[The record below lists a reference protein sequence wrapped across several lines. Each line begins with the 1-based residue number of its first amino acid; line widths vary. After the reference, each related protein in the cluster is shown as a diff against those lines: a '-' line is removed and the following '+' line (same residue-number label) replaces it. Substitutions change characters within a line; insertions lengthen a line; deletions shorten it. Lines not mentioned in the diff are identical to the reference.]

1 MTTES
6 QIAQLSWK
14 DFDNLD
20 LIQKAACLSHGD
32 REYHVLF
39 AQQFNRERLEHLG
52 GLATAIRRL
61 AKTKQGMRELQSFL
75 SHKRAMLYFSQP
87 SSRTFLS
94 FAAACQ
100 ILGLS
105 IGEVRD
111 TSVSSEFKGE
121 SKEDSV
127 RTFSSYFDIIVMRT
141 QLGGLAERM
150 AWVLSNS
157 ERPVPIV
164 NAGAGKDQHPTQ
176 SLLDVYTLQRS
187 FEDQNGIDGKVIM
200 FVGDLARGRT
210 VRSLSWLLTNYRDVR
225 QIFVAPPEL
234 QIGEDIQQLL
244 RAKNVD
250 FLLSSDF
257 EACLPQADAVYMT
270 RIQDEWDS
278 VAGESNAIDTT
289 RYHFR
294 QQHLELLKTRAV
306 IMHPFPRRQEIEV
319 TVDADPRAVYW
330 RQMRNGMWIRAALIA
345 DVFQCDE
352 NIFTAFARICRD

>member
-1 MTTES
+1 MTT
-6 QIAQLSWK
+6 QHQLTGLSWSE
-14 DFDNLD
+14 FNRLG
-20 LIQKAACLSHGD
+20 LIEKAACLRDQD
-32 REYHVLF
+32 REFHVLY
-39 AQQFNRERLEHLG
+39 AQQFNRDRLDHLG
-52 GLATAIRRL
+52 SVATAIRRL
-61 AKTKQGMRELQSFL
+61 AKTKEGMNDLQRLL
-75 SHKRAMLYFSQP
+75 SHKRAMLYFAQP

-100 ILGLS
+100 IMGLS

-127 RTFSSYFDIIVMRT
+127 RTFSSYFDVIVMRT

-157 ERPVPIV
+157 ERPVPII

-176 SLLDVYTLQRS
+176 ALLDVYTLQRS
-187 FEDQNGIDGKVIM
+187 FEEAGGIDGKVVM

-210 VRSLSWLLTNYRDVR
+210 VRSLAWLLTNYDKVR
-225 QIFVAPPEL
+225 LMFVAPQEL
-234 QIGEDIQQLL
+234 QIGDDIQQLL
-244 RAKNVD
+244 RARGVD
-250 FLLSSDF
+250 FMLTSDF
-257 EACLPQADAVYMT
+257 EGSLPQADAVYMT

-278 VAGESNAIDTT
+278 VAGESHRVATD
-289 RYHFR
+289 RFHFQER
-294 QQHLELLKTRAV
+294 HLKRLKPQAV
-306 IMHPFPRRQEIEV
+306 ILHPFPRRQEIEV

-345 DVFQCDE
+345 DLFRCDE
-352 NIFTAFARICRD
+352 SIFTAYARTI